1 MTLPFPKSG
10 AHTSH
15 LSACSQPAVCPEPKF
30 PQNSHVSHIWH
41 HLGIFR
47 EGCVWLE
54 AFLARVR
61 HVNSLSHY
69 VSTLAITRDSFFLSF
84 RTTSQY
90 MWSQFW
96 PLMFR
101 VGYGV
106 HYWPIER
113 TKRHWPRSSHAG
125 QGVEANVWYCLLLH
139 TFAFPSL
146 QTIYVAIFLGG
157 LSIIKRVKSGHICL
171 WSVCLKSFSA
181 ADHLWII

>member
-15 LSACSQPAVCPEPKF
+15 LSACFQPAVCPEPKF

-101 VGYGV
+101 VAYGV
-106 HYWPIER
+106 YYWPIER

-125 QGVEANVWYCLLLH
+125 QGVEANVWYCLLLPH
-139 TFAFPSL
+139 LCVSL
-146 QTIYVAIFLGG
+146 ITTDICSNISWRSQYYWQSELRPHMFLVS
-157 LSIIKRVKSGHICL
+157 L
-171 WSVCLKSFSA
+171 FE
-181 ADHLWII
+181 

>member
-106 HYWPIER
+106 YYWPIER

-125 QGVEANVWYCLLLH
+125 QGVEANVWYCLCY
-139 TFAFPSL
+139 TFMFPSL
-146 QTIYVAIFLGG
+146 QPIFVAIFFGG
-157 LSIIKRVKSGHICL
+157 LSIIDRVSSGHICL
-171 WSVCLKSFSA
+171 WSVCLNSFTFFS
-181 ADHLWII
+181 HINVF